1 MAVEKETAMDMGRE
15 VTLEFIRVTEAAALK
30 ASRWM
35 GRGDKE
41 AADQAAVD
49 AMRGMLDL
57 VSIRGTIIIG
67 EGEKDQAPMLY
78 IGEKVGG
85 GGLRDPKVDIA
96 VDPIDGTTLT
106 SKGLPNAI
114 SVIAVGN
121 EGTLTSFPCYYV
133 DKIAVG
139 PTAKGTI
146 DINDSVEANLERVAK
161 AYGARA
167 MDLTAIVLDRP
178 RHSEII
184 EKIRYTGARIKLISD
199 GDVAGAIAT
208 AMEDSGVNI
217 LFGIG
222 GAPEAVLAAAALKCL
237 GGEMQVKMWPRD
249 EEEREKILD
258 MGYSER
264 DFDKVYGTEDLVKG
278 DSIIFCATGITGG
291 DFLPG
296 VRYEGNIAI
305 TNSVAMRAK
314 TTTVRYVTAH
324 HNLDIKTI
332 PSRTEARE
340 IEI

>member
-1 MAVEKETAMDMGRE
+1 MDRQRE
-15 VTLEFIRVTEAAALK
+15 ITLEFIRVTEAAALK

-35 GRGDKE
+35 GRGDKN

-57 VSIRGTIIIG
+57 VSIQGTIVIG
-67 EGEKDQAPMLY
+67 EGEKDEAPMLY
-78 IGEKVGG
+78 IGERVGG
-85 GGLRDPKVDIA
+85 GGPSDPKVDIA

-106 SKGLPNAI
+106 SRGLPNAI

-121 EGTLTSFPCYYV
+121 GGTLAALPSYYA

-139 PTAKGTI
+139 PQARGCI
-146 DINDSVEANLERVAK
+146 DINAPLKENLDRVAR
-161 AYGARA
+161 AYGVGTGE
-167 MDLTAIVLDRP
+167 LTAIVLDRP
-178 RHSEII
+178 RH
-184 EKIRYTGARIKLISD
+184 EKVIRRIRQCGARIKLISD

-222 GAPEAVLAAAALKCL
+222 GSPEAVISAAALRCL

-249 EEEREKILD
+249 EGERRKILD
-258 MGYSER
+258 MGYSEADLDR
-264 DFDKVYGTEDLVKG
+264 VYETEDIAKG

-291 DFLPG
+291 DFLPA
-296 VRYEGNIAI
+296 VRYDGSLAI
-305 TNSVAMRAK
+305 THSVAMRAR
-314 TTTVRYVTAH
+314 TRTVRYITAH
-324 HNLDIKTI
+324 HHLDIKTI